1 MTALFEARETAAS
14 VARRY
19 VEAYCAKD
27 FAGVAALLDAERFQ
41 FSHQSRG
48 AYAADAETFVAMLTR
63 MAAEIFPDR
72 RFEHIHAMHVIEDVV
87 LIDAIWKGTP
97 IVTMPGRFEAGVEQ
111 TMRLKSM
118 IVVQDDLITEI
129 RDHDS

>member
-1 MTALFEARETAAS
+1 MGGVFEAIDGTAA

-27 FAGVAALLDAERFQ
+27 FATLRALLDHERFQ
-41 FSHQSRG
+41 FSHHSRG
-48 AYAADAETFVAMLTR
+48 AYAADADFFMAMLER
-63 MAAEIFPDR
+63 MAVEVFPDR
-72 RFEHIHAMHVIEDVV
+72 RFTQIHGMHVIDDVV
-87 LIDAIWKGTP
+87 LLDAEWKGTS
-97 IVTMPGRFEAGVEQ
+97 IVTVPGKFEAGVER

-118 IVVQDDLITEI
+118 IVVQNGLINEI